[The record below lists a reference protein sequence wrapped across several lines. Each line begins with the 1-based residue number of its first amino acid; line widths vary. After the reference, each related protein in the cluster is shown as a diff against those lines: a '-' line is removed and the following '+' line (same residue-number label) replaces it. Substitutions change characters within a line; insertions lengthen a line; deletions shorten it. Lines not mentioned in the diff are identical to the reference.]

1 MTSESIGAGERGRDW
16 YNGRRARV
24 TIPDPP
30 AAHDEPEPPAGVTL
44 EYPPS
49 TVVRI
54 RVRTSAGAQLLV
66 ALPRL
71 VLFAVALALVAL
83 SWKHHVFLAFWLFGL
98 PFLRWL
104 RGGPRQASLLV
115 RERELEVESGHW
127 PFGALILPR
136 ATVASIE
143 VGRAGF
149 TRSYQRALVVRLKDQ
164 RVGCLFVGLSA
175 EQAEFVNGG
184 LQRWLNADF

>member
-1 MTSESIGAGERGRDW
+1 VTSPEPPK
-16 YNGRRARV
+16 
-24 TIPDPP
+24 PDG
-30 AAHDEPEPPAGVTL
+30 EPEPPAGVLL

-54 RVRTSAGAQLLV
+54 RVRISAGAQALV

-71 VLFAVALALVAL
+71 VLFALALVLVVL

-104 RGGPRQASLLV
+104 RGGPRQTSLLV
-115 RERELEVESGHW
+115 RERNIELESGHW
-127 PFGALILPR
+127 LGGALILPR
-136 ATVASIE
+136 PTVASIE
-143 VGRAGF
+143 IGRAGF
-149 TRSYQRALVVRLKDQ
+149 TRLYQRALVVRLKDQ

-175 EQAEFVNGG
+175 EQAAFVNGG
-184 LQRWLNADF
+184 LQRWLRADF